1 MRAKVSLLLACLG
14 LFVARLPVL
23 AHHSFGAEYDA
34 DKPVTLKGTVT
45 KVEWTILM
53 PAFIST

>member
-1 MRAKVSLLLACLG
+1 MRAKVSLLLAGLG
-14 LFVARLPVL
+14 LFVAGLPVL

-45 KVEWTILM
+45 KG
-53 PAFIST
+53 